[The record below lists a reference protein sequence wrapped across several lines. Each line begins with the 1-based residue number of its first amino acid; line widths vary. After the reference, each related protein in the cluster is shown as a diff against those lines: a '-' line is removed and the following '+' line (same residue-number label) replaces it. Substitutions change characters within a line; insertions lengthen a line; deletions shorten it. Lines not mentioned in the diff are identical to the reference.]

1 MPDYSAQIIA
11 HFERPRNVGQIPD
24 ADGLGEQSDP
34 TCGDFLKVWIKV
46 SNACIVDIR
55 FQCRGCP
62 TAIATAS
69 IMTELARGQT
79 LSQAQ
84 RITPA
89 DICRAAGGLPPGK
102 DHCSNLAAQTLQRAI
117 ACYRYS
123 LGETS

>member
-11 HFERPRNVGQIPD
+11 HFERPQNVGQIPD
-24 ADGLGEQSDP
+24 ADGIGEQGDP

-62 TAIATAS
+62 AAIATAS
-69 IMTELARGQT
+69 IMTDLAEGKT

-89 DICRAAGGLPPGK
+89 DICRAADGLPPGK

-117 ACYRYS
+117 QHYLTS
-123 LGETS
+123 LAKPL